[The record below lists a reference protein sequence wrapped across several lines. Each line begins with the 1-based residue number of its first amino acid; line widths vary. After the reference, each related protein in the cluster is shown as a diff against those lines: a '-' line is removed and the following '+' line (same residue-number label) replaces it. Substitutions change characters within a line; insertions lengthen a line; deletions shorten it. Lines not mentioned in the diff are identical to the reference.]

1 MPDNK
6 DEYSQNKS
14 ILDEKKY
21 QDNES
26 GNTDKFNCIPFIVC
40 DISASIK
47 RVHDTKLDNITYSDE
62 NIKFEEIYKGIES
75 NITSIAI
82 HPNYP
87 LIALGTDGNSIFR
100 KEKRKENKDSLIK
113 EKRFEFYPY
122 IQIVDFSKEMKSFKG
137 DPVKERNDNTSTHL
151 KSEFAVP
158 TVMEYS
164 PDGSFLIVGYDNG
177 RFYVYNPENVHEKTQ
192 DSKMTI
198 TDIIEEDK
206 SSPIQEIVFTL
217 DGKYFAASD
226 YSGRLGVFKHDSMGK
241 EKGNK
246 EWFRI
251 AKNNFTHNIISFCFS
266 DKNHKIFCICNDKQI
281 HELDFSDPIQNYKF
295 KLGKVYK
302 VEDDC
307 QMTSIIWY
315 PFGQGKD
322 HNILVSNENYKMKI
336 IHPNELVVKQ
346 TSLGPTY
353 GGPVKKMKIIHCKDQ
368 DKRII
373 AFSLEKKVY
382 LF

>member
-113 EKRFEFYPY
+113 EKRFEF
-122 IQIVDFSKEMKSFKG
+122 
-137 DPVKERNDNTSTHL
+137 
-151 KSEFAVP
+151 
-158 TVMEYS
+158 
-164 PDGSFLIVGYDNG
+164 
-177 RFYVYNPENVHEKTQ
+177 
-192 DSKMTI
+192 
-198 TDIIEEDK
+198 
-206 SSPIQEIVFTL
+206 
-217 DGKYFAASD
+217 
-226 YSGRLGVFKHDSMGK
+226 
-241 EKGNK
+241 
-246 EWFRI
+246 
-251 AKNNFTHNIISFCFS
+251 
-266 DKNHKIFCICNDKQI
+266 
-281 HELDFSDPIQNYKF
+281 
-295 KLGKVYK
+295 
-302 VEDDC
+302 
-307 QMTSIIWY
+307 
-315 PFGQGKD
+315 
-322 HNILVSNENYKMKI
+322 
-336 IHPNELVVKQ
+336 
-346 TSLGPTY
+346 
-353 GGPVKKMKIIHCKDQ
+353 
-368 DKRII
+368 
-373 AFSLEKKVY
+373 
-382 LF
+382 